1 MKYPHG
7 LLRSMGVRY
16 RVGLRS
22 TETKPSQET
31 QESVLPAMSQQ
42 FGQRVSISAAD
53 ISPDDRLRA
62 ARIGTVDVDDT
73 DALCDVYEYLKDHRL
88 VKIEGINTND
98 DSGVVIRKA
107 HEVNQDAVESRDDV
121 TVLGAVHGDLIV
133 RVHKDDAP

>member
-1 MKYPHG
+1 MKYPVS
-7 LLRSMGVRY
+7 LLPAMGVRF

-62 ARIGTVDVDDT
+62 ARIGTVDVEDT
-73 DALCDVYEYLKDHRL
+73 DALCDVYEYLNDHRL
-88 VKIEGINTND
+88 VKVEGIETSD
-98 DSGVVIRKA
+98 DSGVVTKKA
-107 HEVNQDAVESRDDV
+107 HEVNQTAVERRDDV
-121 TVLGAVHGDLIV
+121 TVVGAVHGDLIV
-133 RVHKDDAP
+133 RVHSVDAT